1 LAKTLQLQFLNQE
14 NKTVTISIDNPIE
27 PVDTVAL
34 NAAMD
39 SILTA
44 NVFTSAGGDLISKKG
59 ARVVERNVADVTMA

>member
-39 SILTA
+39 TILTN
-44 NVFTSAGGDLISKKG
+44 NVFISAGGDLASKKG
-59 ARVVERNVADVTMA
+59 ARIVERNVADVLMA

>member
-34 NAAMD
+34 NTAMD
-39 SILTA
+39 SILSA
-44 NVFTSAGGDLISKKG
+44 NVFTSAGGDLVSKKG

>member
-14 NKTVTISIDNPIE
+14 NKTVTISIDNPVE
-27 PVDTVAL
+27 PVDTIAL

-44 NVFTSAGGDLISKKG
+44 NVFTSAGGDFVSKKG
-59 ARVVERNVADVTMA
+59 ARIVERNVADVVMA

>member
-14 NKTVTISIDNPIE
+14 NKTVTISVDNPIE

-39 SILTA
+39 TIVSS
-44 NVFTSAGGDLISKKG
+44 NVFVSAGGDLVSKKG
-59 ARVVERNVADVTMA
+59 ARIVERNVSDVVLA

>member
-27 PVDTVAL
+27 PVDTIAL

-44 NVFTSAGGDLISKKG
+44 NVFTSAGGDLMSKKG
-59 ARVVERNVADVTMA
+59 ARVVERNVADVAIA